1 MKTLPVTITK
11 KVKANKSTFTV
22 EFNADRFERIAAAL
36 GMFSDEFLASMD
48 QAEKEVKAG
57 KTKKLSSLK
66 DLR

>member
-1 MKTLPVTITK
+1 MKTLPITVTK
-11 KVKANKSTFTV
+11 RVQSNKATFTV
-22 EFNADRFERIAAAL
+22 EFDADRFERIAAAL

-48 QAEKEVKAG
+48 KAEKEVKAG

>member
-11 KVKANKSTFTV
+11 KAKNNKATFTV
-22 EFNADRFERIAAAL
+22 EFDANRFERVAAAL
-36 GMFSDEFLASMD
+36 GMFSNDFLVSMD
-48 QAEKEVKAG
+48 KAEKEVKAG